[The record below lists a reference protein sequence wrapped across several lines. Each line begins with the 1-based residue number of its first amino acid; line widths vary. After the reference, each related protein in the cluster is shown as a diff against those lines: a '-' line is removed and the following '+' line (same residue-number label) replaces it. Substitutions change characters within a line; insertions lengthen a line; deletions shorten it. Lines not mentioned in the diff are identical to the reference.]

1 MKKDKKKKSKDKVEK
16 KDKKSSKKDKTEKSS
31 KRGPKSAQWKTW
43 NKPYQPDSILH
54 KAHAEASK
62 KGGIDEK
69 KLAKLIKKWGGTPSF
84 HLRTL
89 KCGHS
94 KGFKWEVD
102 DANGRLR
109 ILNTKKTKAA

>member
-1 MKKDKKKKSKDKVEK
+1 MTDAHVIS
-16 KDKKSSKKDKTEKSS
+16 TL
-31 KRGPKSAQWKTW
+31 RARRLGLAQHIADT
-43 NKPYQPDSILH
+43 
-54 KAHAEASK
+54 
-62 KGGIDEK
+62 EK

-84 HLRTL
+84 HLRNL